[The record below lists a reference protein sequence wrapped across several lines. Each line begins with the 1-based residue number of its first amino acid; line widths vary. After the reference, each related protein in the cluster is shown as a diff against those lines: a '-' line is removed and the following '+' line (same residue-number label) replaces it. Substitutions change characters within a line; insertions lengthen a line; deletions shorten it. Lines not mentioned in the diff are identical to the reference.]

1 MKNKLGFTL
10 LELLV
15 VVLIIGILAAIALP
29 QYKLAVGKTK
39 FSTLKNITRSVW
51 DSAQRYYMVNNS
63 YPQKTSDLDIG
74 LDIKEENY
82 TNNKYL
88 GFTTNDEIE
97 CTIWDKNPNSFAA
110 CGRKIFGKHIRFYLK
125 FDGRPKECLAYSLD
139 ENHIIN
145 KICRNE
151 THRNTANYCGDTGY
165 CNYHY

>member
-39 FSTLKNITRSVW
+39 FSTLKNLTRNVW
-51 DSAQRYYMVNNS
+51 DSAQRYYMVNNY

-74 LDIKEENY
+74 LDIKGENY

-88 GFTTNDEIE
+88 EFTTSDGIQCIVWN
-97 CTIWDKNPNSFAA
+97 KNPNNFAA
-110 CGRKIFGKHIRFYLK
+110 CGRKIFGKQIRFYIK
-125 FDGRPKECLAYSLD
+125 SNGTPDTCTAFILD
-139 ENHIIN
+139 ENHITN

-165 CNYHY
+165 CSYHY